1 MDNAELAIGID
12 LGTTNSL
19 IAVWKDGAAQLI
31 PNKFGEY
38 LTPSIISMDENNHI
52 LVGKPAVSRRT
63 SHPDKTAAL
72 FKRAMGSNTNW
83 RLGSDTFNAPELSS
97 LVLRSLKEDAEEFLQ
112 RPIKDVVISVPAYFS
127 DEQRKH
133 TRLAAELAG
142 LNAVRLINEPTAAA
156 MAYGLHTQQN
166 TRSLVFDLGGGTFDV
181 TVLEYATPVIEVH
194 ASAGDNFLG
203 GEDFT
208 HMLVDEVLKRA
219 DVARTTLNESELAAL
234 YACVEAAKCSN
245 QSPLHIRWQYQEETR
260 ECEFYENELEDLWL
274 PLLNRLRVPIEQAL
288 RDARLKP
295 SQIDSLVLVGGASQ
309 MPLVQRI
316 AVRLFGKLPYQSYDP
331 STIVALGAAIQAA
344 CRLRSEDI
352 EEVILTDICP
362 YSLGVEV
369 NRQGVSGI
377 FSPII
382 ERNTTVPVSRVE
394 TYSTMHPEQDSI
406 TVNVYQ
412 GENHKVKNNIL
423 VESFDVPLK
432 KTGAYQSID
441 IRFSYDIRLISAM
454 VAFSMFEAAYYSEII
469 RAGIQSI
476 SRGQSSAA
484 LALGMTHWQSMKLI
498 ILPQAFRAM
507 VPLLLTQGIVLFQDT
522 SLVYVLSLA
531 DFFRTAS
538 TIGERDGTQVEM
550 ILFAGFVYFVISLS
564 ASLLVSYLK
573 RRTA

>member
-19 IAVWKDGAAQLI
+19 IAVWKGGAAQLI

-219 DVARTTLNESELAAL
+219 AVAKNTLNESELAAL
-234 YACVEAAKCSN
+234 YVCVEAAKCGN
-245 QSPLHIRWQYQEETR
+245 QLPLHIHWQYQEETR

-331 STIVALGAAIQAA
+331 STIVALG
-344 CRLRSEDI
+344 
-352 EEVILTDICP
+352 
-362 YSLGVEV
+362 VEV

-441 IRFSYDIRLISAM
+441 IRFSYDINGLLEVDVLLEDGNVKSRVINHSPVTLNAQQIEESRARLSALKIYPRDM
-454 VAFSMFEAAYYSEII
+454 LINRTFKAKLEELWARALGDEREEIGRVI
-469 RAGIQSI
+469 ADFD
-476 SRGQSSAA
+476 AA
-484 LALGMTHWQSMKLI
+484 LQSNDI
-498 ILPQAFRAM
+498 ARVDEVRRRAS
-507 VPLLLTQGIVLFQDT
+507 D
-522 SLVYVLSLA
+522 YLA
-531 DFFRTAS
+531 
-538 TIGERDGTQVEM
+538 IE
-550 ILFAGFVYFVISLS
+550 IP
-564 ASLLVSYLK
+564 
-573 RRTA
+573 